1 MKVLLTMLKK
11 KFTMKDEE
19 GEGSNAEL
27 PADNLTPTLTAEDR
41 EQLPSMGSQ
50 PRLPLLLSPFIPS
63 TLGESPLRMN
73 SFLPSRLRRTLQR
86 TWSSAPPFV
95 IPVYR

>member
-27 PADNLTPTLTAEDR
+27 PADNLTPTLAAEDC

-50 PRLPLLLSPFIPS
+50 PRLPLLLSPFTPS
-63 TLGESPLRMN
+63 LAHSVSPH
-73 SFLPSRLRRTLQR
+73 
-86 TWSSAPPFV
+86 
-95 IPVYR
+95 